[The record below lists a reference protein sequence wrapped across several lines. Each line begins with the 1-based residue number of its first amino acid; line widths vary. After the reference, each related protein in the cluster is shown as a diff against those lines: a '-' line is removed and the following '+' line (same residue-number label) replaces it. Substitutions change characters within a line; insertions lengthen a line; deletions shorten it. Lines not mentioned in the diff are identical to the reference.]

1 MTALPAPPLVP
12 SADRY
17 FWSGRRRR
25 EVSGEW
31 ASRAP
36 ASPPYAAEHGGHLIP
51 RRCRSP
57 AVAVALAT
65 PPPGSDGV
73 DAPLGRWRRPVQ
85 ANSVRRV
92 RAEGAGSVVAP
103 RSATRPGVAL
113 LRTNDACPRASERYR
128 ARADRCPLVPQR
140 PPGSRQLLT
149 PRPLPQ
155 AGPPSCRIK
164 GALMSIQGR
173 RLLKQVSLFGALLAG
188 RDGQGDA
195 GERPGYVVARLVRVE
210 RGRALDLTHRTMP
223 IASSNDSP
231 LAAPPT
237 PPPPTPTQNPD
248 LRRSDRDDPGLAY
261 GGPRGLGSRTG
272 LSPRRRGRPGS

>member
-1 MTALPAPPLVP
+1 M
-12 SADRY
+12 
-17 FWSGRRRR
+17 
-25 EVSGEW
+25 
-31 ASRAP
+31 
-36 ASPPYAAEHGGHLIP
+36 
-51 RRCRSP
+51 
-57 AVAVALAT
+57 
-65 PPPGSDGV
+65 
-73 DAPLGRWRRPVQ
+73 
-85 ANSVRRV
+85 
-92 RAEGAGSVVAP
+92 VAP

-164 GALMSIQGR
+164 GALTSIQGR
-173 RLLKQVSLFGALLAG
+173 HLLKQVSLFGALLAG

-231 LAAPPT
+231 LAAQPI
-237 PPPPTPTQNPD
+237 PPPHPHPEPRFKAKCSRRPGAR
-248 LRRSDRDDPGLAY
+248 LRWPSRPWLAHGIVPPAPRAPGLVSVRA
-261 GGPRGLGSRTG
+261 
-272 LSPRRRGRPGS
+272 GRYEPDEIVAEHAL